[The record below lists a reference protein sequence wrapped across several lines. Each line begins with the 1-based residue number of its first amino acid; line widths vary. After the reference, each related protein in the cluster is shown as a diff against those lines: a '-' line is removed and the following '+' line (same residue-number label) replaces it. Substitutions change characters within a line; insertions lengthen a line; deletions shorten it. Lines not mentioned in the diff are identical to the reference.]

1 MWRWGLVI
9 RTSGM
14 CVRSRHLE
22 RTLGANTTNLCP
34 QLHLPPPSD
43 KANLRCSSVCSIP
56 CIRRPN
62 QRQGPFELRISLPSI
77 SYIVAR
83 SRPGSI
89 IGRKNE
95 LPWHLRTDLQRF
107 KSYTSGHAI
116 IMGRKTYLSIGR
128 PLPSRVNIVLS
139 RRSEFDAANSFW
151 HRGDTMLVWV
161 ENLESAL
168 FFADVMSIAKERSDF
183 FVIGGAE
190 MYRIFGGFF
199 NKVYLTEVLTRG
211 ALRREPD
218 DAVFEYK
225 FDGRKWK
232 TIESITVPAGLSD
245 DFPSKFSI
253 LERKAKRVRYLD
265 VEDFYTE
272 AESKKKWVEEQLDRI
287 ERLRTKRAIPPLVR
301 IPEQYDLFA
310 AAARSD

>member
-1 MWRWGLVI
+1 
-9 RTSGM
+9 
-14 CVRSRHLE
+14 
-22 RTLGANTTNLCP
+22 
-34 QLHLPPPSD
+34 
-43 KANLRCSSVCSIP
+43 
-56 CIRRPN
+56 
-62 QRQGPFELRISLPSI
+62 LRITLPSI

-107 KSYTSGHAI
+107 KRYTLGHAI

-128 PLPSRVNIVLS
+128 PLPGRVNIVLS

-168 FFADVMSIAKERSDF
+168 FFADVMSIAKEKSDF

-190 MYRIFGGFF
+190 MYRIFGELF
-199 NKVYLTEVLTRG
+199 NKVFLTEVLTRR

-218 DAVFEYK
+218 DAVFDYK

-232 TIESITVPAGLSD
+232 TIESTAIPEGPSD
-245 DFPSKFSI
+245 DFPSRFSI

-272 AESKKKWVEEQLDRI
+272 AESRKKWVEEQLDRI
-287 ERLRTKRAIPPLVR
+287 ERLRTKRAIPTSVR
-301 IPEQYDLFA
+301 IPDQYDLFA
-310 AAARSD
+310 ATARD

>member
-1 MWRWGLVI
+1 
-9 RTSGM
+9 
-14 CVRSRHLE
+14 
-22 RTLGANTTNLCP
+22 
-34 QLHLPPPSD
+34 
-43 KANLRCSSVCSIP
+43 
-56 CIRRPN
+56 
-62 QRQGPFELRISLPSI
+62 
-77 SYIVAR
+77 
-83 SRPGSI
+83 
-89 IGRKNE
+89 
-95 LPWHLRTDLQRF
+95 
-107 KSYTSGHAI
+107 
-116 IMGRKTYLSIGR
+116 MGRKTYLSIGR

-199 NKVYLTEVLTRG
+199 NKVYLTEVLIRG
-211 ALRREPD
+211 ALRREPE